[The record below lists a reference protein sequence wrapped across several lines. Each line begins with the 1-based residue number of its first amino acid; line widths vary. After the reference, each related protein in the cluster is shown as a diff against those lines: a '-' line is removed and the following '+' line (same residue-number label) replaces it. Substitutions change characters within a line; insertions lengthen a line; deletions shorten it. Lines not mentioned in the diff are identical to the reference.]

1 MRVKA
6 GVVTTVP
13 CETGSAEQ
21 LERLVQILAW
31 RLLSQIPREAGI
43 EMSDLIQAGNLG
55 LLQATQTFR
64 STEGAK
70 EGAKESAT
78 LFGYAKF
85 RIRGEMLDTLR
96 RHSGRGTGIPLRR
109 ATPSG
114 ADTDPAD
121 EIAARAEDDPY
132 HQLTKAQRQTILR
145 EEIGRLPKRDRAVVG
160 LRYAKDFTL
169 RQIGECLSVKESRA
183 CQIHHAAMERLRR
196 ALALRGVTGLSQL
209 L

>member
-6 GVVTTVP
+6 GVITTV
-13 CETGSAEQ
+13 EGEAESAEQ

-31 RLLSQIPREAGI
+31 RLLSQIPRDAGI

-64 STEGAK
+64 SVEGAN
-70 EGAKESAT
+70 ESAK

-96 RHSGRGTGIPLRR
+96 RHSGRGTGLTLRR
-109 ATPSG
+109 ATPSS
-114 ADTDPAD
+114 ADTDPAE
-121 EIAARAEDDPY
+121 EITARAEDDP
-132 HQLTKAQRQTILR
+132 HNQLTKNQRQTILR
-145 EEIGRLPKRDRAVVG
+145 EEIARLPERDRAVVG
-160 LRYAKDFTL
+160 LRYAKELTL
-169 RQIGECLSVKESRA
+169 RQIGDFLRVKESRA